1 MESLCF
7 LDWEGLV
14 SFLYCVYVE
23 DASLNSFLQW
33 TKHQSQVTHK
43 VYFCYGFHIFKKPV
57 LKIYLGKKKK
67 FETIYSEK
75 GIKMYVYI
83 KYANIY
89 YICIFYICKTVK
101 LTSGIEQDERIA
113 TVQIYLFRH

>member
-1 MESLCF
+1 M
-7 LDWEGLV
+7 
-14 SFLYCVYVE
+14 
-23 DASLNSFLQW
+23 
-33 TKHQSQVTHK
+33 
-43 VYFCYGFHIFKKPV
+43 